1 MPSLSPEVPTHFEA
15 NVVPALKTTSWTRT
29 AQQPMPDSH
38 AESKTMTADA
48 ESDCRQLSSRPERP
62 LEDAKTLAAK
72 FGVAERGKCLVNAS
86 PFASTMRRDFCELAA
101 QNNSLGADKMCT
113 SLFKDGFQNPIQLK
127 NSDILEVGTFQLL

>member
-1 MPSLSPEVPTHFEA
+1 
-15 NVVPALKTTSWTRT
+15 
-29 AQQPMPDSH
+29 MPDSH

-72 FGVAERGKCLVNAS
+72 FSVAERAGEYVS
-86 PFASTMRRDFCELAA
+86 FTHAA
-101 QNNSLGADKMCT
+101 QTGFGAQNKSLGADKMCT